1 MSLTSVIAALQHLQ
15 PPTNGLL
22 HFFLPSFFEQR
33 PQQIDI
39 LRALTRAILAVNRDI
54 GRMYQIAGDDIA
66 PDLNGDDADLVV
78 LRAHAFC
85 CSMLRSAASANF
97 SFGSGDKK
105 VDKTMQAQ
113 AWGDLEKDLLARYR
127 EAVSRINPSLADG
140 LLAVDNVKPMIFK
153 IGRHHHDH

>member
-1 MSLTSVIAALQHLQ
+1 MTQVSDILALLRTDLGDAA
-15 PPTNGLL
+15 GELL
-22 HFFLPSFFEQR
+22 G
-33 PQQIDI
+33 DNDV

-54 GRMYQIAGDDIA
+54 GRVYQITGDGIE
-66 PDLNGDDADLVV
+66 PDLTGDDADLVV

-97 SFGSGDKK
+97 SFGSGDKR

-127 EAVSRINPSLADG
+127 EAVSRINPALADG
-140 LLAVDNVKPMIFK
+140 ILEIGNVRPQIFGM
-153 IGRHHHDH
+153 GRRCR